1 MGFSKKLSH
10 LSEEWCPLAKNGCMV
25 EGDYWFLGVE
35 MKICVKNYDI
45 DDNYNDENDVNTLH
59 KHLL

>member
-1 MGFSKKLSH
+1 
-10 LSEEWCPLAKNGCMV
+10 MV

-59 KHLL
+59 KPLL